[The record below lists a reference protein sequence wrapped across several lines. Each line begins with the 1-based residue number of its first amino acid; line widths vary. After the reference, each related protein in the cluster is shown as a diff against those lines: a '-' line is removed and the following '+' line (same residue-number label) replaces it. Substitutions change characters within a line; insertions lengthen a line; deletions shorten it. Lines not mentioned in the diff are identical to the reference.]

1 MKILGIVCVVLSMV
15 IFVVLACIGIFHFF
29 GGIGVALFMAI
40 ILLIVG
46 IACVNSETDFNSF
59 HYDDEDW

>member
-1 MKILGIVCVVLSMV
+1 MV

-46 IACVNSETDFNSF
+46 IACVNNETDFNPF
-59 HYDDEDW
+59 HYDDDDDW

>member
-1 MKILGIVCVVLSMV
+1 MV
-15 IFVVLACIGIFHFF
+15 TFVVLASIGIFHFF

-40 ILLIVG
+40 ILLVLG